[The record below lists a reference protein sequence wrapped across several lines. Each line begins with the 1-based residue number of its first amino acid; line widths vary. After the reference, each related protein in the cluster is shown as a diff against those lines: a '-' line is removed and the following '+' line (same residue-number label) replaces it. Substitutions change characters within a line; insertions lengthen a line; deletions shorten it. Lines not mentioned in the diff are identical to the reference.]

1 MCVFCALQEWPE
13 EDYPIYANGPGYV
26 ISSDIADSIL
36 SEFVNHKL
44 RVSSV
49 DCFCSAFHDTN
60 RVPHM
65 VTCFQQ
71 SACSRI
77 ILDGSDHISLQ
88 KLIKNS
94 N

>member
-1 MCVFCALQEWPE
+1 
-13 EDYPIYANGPGYV
+13 
-26 ISSDIADSIL
+26 
-36 SEFVNHKL
+36 
-44 RVSSV
+44 VSSV

-77 ILDGSDHISLQ
+77 ILDGSDHISFQ